1 MIKVIKNRMR
11 LWVQIVF
18 TAVTNGYLLGF
29 LRGRIYTGPTK
40 AACVPGLN
48 CYSCPGALGS
58 CPIGS
63 LQAVLGS
70 RDYKFSFYAV
80 GFLLFFGSLFGRFV
94 CGWLCPFG
102 LVQDLLYKIPLFK
115 KRKNLPGHKVLI
127 WAKYVILVL
136 FVILLPLLVVD
147 FTGQGDPWFC
157 KYICPSGTL
166 AAGIPLVLL
175 NENLKLAVGNLFFWK
190 AAILIVLIILA
201 LWVYRPFCCVLWAL
215 STVSLIRWR
224 CTDIRS
230 MRAPVPNVENA
241 RRPARWI
248 SRYGRSRTAW
258 NVFAAETALGR
269 VLRRRSAEKKEVA
282 MKKIVKRIS
291 FALAGAALGFA
302 YYSFISCSSG
312 G

>member
-1 MIKVIKNRMR
+1 M
-11 LWVQIVF
+11 
-18 TAVTNGYLLGF
+18 
-29 LRGRIYTGPTK
+29 
-40 AACVPGLN
+40 
-48 CYSCPGALGS
+48 
-58 CPIGS
+58 
-63 LQAVLGS
+63 
-70 RDYKFSFYAV
+70 
-80 GFLLFFGSLFGRFV
+80 
-94 CGWLCPFG
+94 
-102 LVQDLLYKIPLFK
+102 QDLLYKIPLFK

-175 NENLKLAVGNLFFWK
+175 NENLKLAVGNLIF
-190 AAILIVLIILA
+190 LEGSNPDRTDHTGSMGLPA
-201 LWVYRPFCCVLWAL
+201 LLQVSVSLWAL

-230 MRAPVPNVENA
+230 MRAHVPNVENA

-258 NVFAAETALGR
+258 NVFAAETA
-269 VLRRRSAEKKEVA
+269 
-282 MKKIVKRIS
+282 
-291 FALAGAALGFA
+291 
-302 YYSFISCSSG
+302 
-312 G
+312 

>member
-1 MIKVIKNRMR
+1 MIKAIKNRMR

-29 LRGRIYTGPTK
+29 LTGRIYTGPTK

-70 RDYKFSFYAV
+70 RDYKFSFYVV
-80 GFLLFFGSLFGRFV
+80 GFLLFFGSIFGRFV

-190 AAILIVLIILA
+190 LYGFTGPSASI
-201 LWVYRPFCCVLWAL
+201 CVLWAL

-230 MRAPVPNVENA
+230 MRAHVPNVENA

-258 NVFAAETALGR
+258 NVFAAETA
-269 VLRRRSAEKKEVA
+269 
-282 MKKIVKRIS
+282 
-291 FALAGAALGFA
+291 
-302 YYSFISCSSG
+302 
-312 G
+312 